1 MHPFKFNPRWL
12 QNLFLVIVV
21 FTIPGSADEKCS
33 ACTQNSPPPPP
44 PLPPQCSTCT
54 QSSPPPPSLPCPP
67 PPSPPPPP
75 PLPCPPPPSPPLP
88 LPCPPPPPKPTEDC
102 PPPPASMMYITGP
115 PGNLYHIDQDFNGGS
130 QNSATVLPLL
140 VSCGLLGLLA
150 FW

>member
-1 MHPFKFNPRWL
+1 MHLFKFNPRWL

-44 PLPPQCSTCT
+44 PPLPPQCSTCT
-54 QSSPPPPSLPCPP
+54 QSSPPPP
-67 PPSPPPPP
+67 
-75 PLPCPPPPSPPLP
+75 PLPYPLPPSPPLP
-88 LPCPPPPPKPTEDC
+88 LPCPPPPPKPTQDC

-115 PGNLYHIDQDFNGGS
+115 PGTLYRIDEDFNGGS
-130 QNSATVLPLL
+130 QNSATVLPVL